1 LIGFMKWVLVFFC
14 QLGGGWRRAIWEE
27 ADGGGGEKREDTCLY
42 THCKPKTQNGEE
54 DREIQKRDSLSLSL
68 SLTKTKINFF

>member
-1 LIGFMKWVLVFFC
+1 MGFGVFLSIGRRMKKSHM
-14 QLGGGWRRAIWEE
+14 GRGRWR
-27 ADGGGGEKREDTCLY
+27 GGGEKREDCCLY